1 MKKILSLS
9 LISAITLVLSAG
21 CSIKSTEMSAQIDKT
36 DESTIK
42 TAIYIGDMETG
53 EAISAIKK
61 AGEKAG
67 WRVTEFKSN
76 AVIVEKIVGDETLS
90 ETIKIYNKHISGD
103 KPATRSEFNELREAI
118 VEVLQE
124 QEESSH

>member
-21 CSIKSTEMSAQIDKT
+21 CSMKSTDMSPRTDKT
-36 DESTIK
+36 DESTMK
-42 TAIYIGDMETG
+42 TAIYIGDTKTE

-61 AGEKAG
+61 AGKKAG

-103 KPATRSEFNELREAI
+103 KPSTRSEFNELREAI

>member
-21 CSIKSTEMSAQIDKT
+21 CSMKSTDMSPRTDKT
-36 DESTIK
+36 DESTMK
-42 TAIYIGDMETG
+42 TAIYIGDTKTE

-103 KPATRSEFNELREAI
+103 KPSTRSEFNELREAI